1 MQEGLKLL
9 IHNYMNNIFKKE
21 KGFSLIEILISI
33 LIVAIAIV
41 YVYRV
46 ISKYNT
52 YTQKERESFVASYLC
67 QEGIEIV
74 KNMRDSNWI
83 EGVDWDN
90 GLTSCTSGCEADH
103 NDTTLTAWSSPG
115 RDLYIENVTGSY
127 EYIASPVL
135 ADIHTSYK
143 RRIEI
148 VNPGPGDD
156 ELDITV
162 IVYWGTNA
170 ANAMVVKENIFNW
183 K

>member
-1 MQEGLKLL
+1 
-9 IHNYMNNIFKKE
+9 MNNIFKKE

-33 LIVAIAIV
+33 LIVAIAFIG
-41 YVYRV
+41 VYRV

-52 YTQKERESFVASYLC
+52 YTQKERESFVAAYLC

-74 KNMRDSNWI
+74 KNLRDSNWI

-90 GLTSCTSGCEADH
+90 GLISCASGCEADY
-103 NDTTLTAWSSPG
+103 NDSALTAWSSPG

-127 EYIASPVL
+127 EYLAAPVEG
-135 ADIHTSYK
+135 DIQTSYK
-143 RRIEI
+143 RKIEI
-148 VNPGPGDD
+148 LQSGDD

-162 IVYWGTNA
+162 IVYWGINA
-170 ANAMVVKENIFNW
+170 GNAMVVKENIFNW